1 MLSVGGLIGWKDHD
15 GTLLNALPS
24 IGSLLIP
31 VSASYANAHPAYIL
45 NLRGN
50 DIPFN
55 PVFVSYLYVGT
66 KQTVLFIDE
75 DKIDDTVSKYLKAV
89 SVEVRAYDAVWDF
102 LGSDELGN
110 GKVLI
115 TSQTSH
121 AIAAKLGN
129 RFTVAPSRVDEMK
142 AIKNETELEGFRK
155 AYTRDSAAYVCTT
168 SDLFSRCLTLLA
180 GAMACLA
187 AGEDGRWRRD
197 QRVGRRPEA
206 YSLPAGE

>member
-1 MLSVGGLIGWKDHD
+1 MLSSGRLIGWKGHD

-24 IGSLLIP
+24 IGSLLLP
-31 VSASYANAHPAYIL
+31 VSASYANAHSAYML

-75 DKIDDTVSKYLKAV
+75 NKIDDTVSKYLKAA
-89 SVEVRAYDAVWDF
+89 SVKVRAYDAVWDF

-155 AYTRDSAAYVCTT
+155 AYTRDSAAYVRTT
-168 SDLFSRCLTLLA
+168 SAMSFRC
-180 GAMACLA
+180 
-187 AGEDGRWRRD
+187 
-197 QRVGRRPEA
+197 V
-206 YSLPAGE
+206 